1 MKREKFNQI
10 YNNLIMNL
18 RNDLDSEHITKL
30 KIFSSERIFDK
41 YQKERSKIK
50 KYYMKNPN
58 ENIDRHKIA
67 ACMLFAIMSI
77 YPVYVPL
84 KYRVK
89 NFLKRDTF
97 SIELSYINEY
107 IAIYTALSIL
117 DNFFVQDKIDGILD
131 EHRHRIYIPETFC
144 DDYGYL
150 LNMCIDLKFGKMKK
164 KINILTYSNIFF
176 LMEYQHPF
184 NNDNKQEQEN

>member
-1 MKREKFNQI
+1 MKREKFNDI
-10 YNNLIMNL
+10 YNNLIKNL
-18 RNDLDSEHITKL
+18 KSDLDSEHIAKFKL
-30 KIFSSERIFDK
+30 FSDERIFCK
-41 YQKERSKIK
+41 YQKERNKIK

-67 ACMLFAIMSI
+67 ACMMFAIMDI
-77 YPVYVPL
+77 YPIYIPL
-84 KYRVK
+84 KYK
-89 NFLKRDTF
+89 IKAILKREPF
-97 SIELSYINEY
+97 SQELSYINEY

-117 DNFFVQDKIDGILD
+117 DNFFIQDQKDGKLD
-131 EHRHRIYIPETFC
+131 KRRHKIYIPETFC

-150 LNMCIDLKFGKMKK
+150 LNMCIDLKFGKMKN

-184 NNDNKQEQEN
+184 NNDNEQE